1 MVWAAYPKP
10 GPKVSP
16 RFVLVLLCRKP
27 SRSGG
32 RSVCMKTTRPMTKS
46 PLALARTALATA
58 KIALLPYSSRF
69 SRHDY
74 TQHQLFALLS
84 LREFLKVDYRGLE
97 QILREWVELRNTLG
111 LKKVPDHSTLQKAA
125 TRLLEKSDCIKSQG
139 RPRRRAALPVR
150 PISAAS
156 PIRAAKADRSGP
168 QRWR

>member
-1 MVWAAYPKP
+1 
-10 GPKVSP
+10 
-16 RFVLVLLCRKP
+16 
-27 SRSGG
+27 
-32 RSVCMKTTRPMTKS
+32 MKTTRPMTKS

-125 TRLLEKSDCIKSQG
+125 TRLLEKRGSMLSSG
-139 RPRRRAALPVR
+139 RPSPRRGRAA
-150 PISAAS
+150 
-156 PIRAAKADRSGP
+156 
-168 QRWR
+168 